1 MVGMARWSRLSHY
14 ATLISLP
21 ELSEAFFSLK
31 AMVVFPFA
39 VSNCLTLFHRAS
51 TEHTSSK
58 SSVTESGASA
68 LGTIRPA
75 VTDFTSDLSETQAVS
90 STSHDLL

>member
-1 MVGMARWSRLSHY
+1 M
-14 ATLISLP
+14 SLP

-39 VSNCLTLFHRAS
+39 VSNCSPLFHRVS

-58 SSVTESGASA
+58 SSVAESGASA
-68 LGTIRPA
+68 LGTTRPA
-75 VTDFTSDLSETQAVS
+75 VTDFISDLSETHTVS
-90 STSHDLL
+90 FASHDLL